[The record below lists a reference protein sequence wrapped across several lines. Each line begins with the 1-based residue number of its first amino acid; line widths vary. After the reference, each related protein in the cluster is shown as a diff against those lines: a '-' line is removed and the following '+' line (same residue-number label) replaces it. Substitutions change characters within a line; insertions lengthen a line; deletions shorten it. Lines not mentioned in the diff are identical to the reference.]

1 MYALEKH
8 LTGHLNDEIDFT
20 YALEHRVRRL
30 LINTL
35 RQELVTTLL
44 LNFNCGQKIREFRK
58 RLDIIEHDWY
68 NSKIR
73 ECCNTTLCMR
83 EVMPRALPS
92 LRLPITDLKAL

>member
-20 YALEHRVRRL
+20 YALEHSEAGFQ
-30 LINTL
+30 INTL
-35 RQELVTTLL
+35 RQGLVTTLL
-44 LNFNCGQKIREFRK
+44 NLNFGQKIREFRK

-73 ECCNTTLCMR
+73 ECCNTALCMR

-92 LRLPITDLKAL
+92 LRLPITDFKVL